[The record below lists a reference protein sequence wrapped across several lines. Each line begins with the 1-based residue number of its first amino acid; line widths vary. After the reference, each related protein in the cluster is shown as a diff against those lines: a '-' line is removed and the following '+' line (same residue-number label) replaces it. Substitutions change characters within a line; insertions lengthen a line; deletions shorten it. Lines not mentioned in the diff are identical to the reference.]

1 MKRFKKVLALVLA
14 GVLALAMLT
23 ACGETDPDK
32 LIPTDGSFEIVQ
44 AVNRAAVEAGKAEVT
59 YSVKYSEV
67 TKKLLLNWLANKD
80 GKASEYAAGYNAV
93 VKDLGNAKVVIGLT
107 STTEYPKNASTKT
120 YLAYKTSQFN
130 AGTIVA
136 DQNYTSATH
145 IGVAYVTTDKG
156 VTYRLVCLF
165 SVPKQ

>member
-44 AVNRAAVEAGKAEVT
+44 AVNRAAVAAGRPEVT

-67 TKKLLLNWLANKD
+67 TKKLLVNWLANKNTS
-80 GKASEYAAGYNAV
+80 KYADGYNAV
-93 VKDLGNAKVVIGLT
+93 IKELGTTTLLMGLERVD
-107 STTEYPKNASTKT
+107 SYPPAVGSDTNP
-120 YLAYKTSQFN
+120 AYKTSKFN
-130 AGTIVA
+130 ASTFVG
-136 DQNYTSATH
+136 NESYTSATH

>member
-44 AVNRAAVEAGKAEVT
+44 AVNRAAVEAGRSEVT

-67 TKKLLLNWLANKD
+67 TKKLLVNWLANRGTNK
-80 GKASEYAAGYNAV
+80 YADGYN
-93 VKDLGNAKVVIGLT
+93 VVIKELGTTTLLMGLERVD
-107 STTEYPKNASTKT
+107 SYPHAVGPDTNP
-120 YLAYKTSQFN
+120 AYKTSKFDASTFVKN
-130 AGTIVA
+130 ES
-136 DQNYTSATH
+136 YTSATH
-145 IGVAYVTTDKG
+145 IGVAFVQANG
-156 VTYRLVCLF
+156 QIYRLVCLF

>member
-44 AVNRAAVEAGKAEVT
+44 KVNRAAVEAGKPEVT

-67 TKKLLLNWLANKD
+67 TKKLLANWLANRNTNM
-80 GKASEYAAGYNAV
+80 YADGYNAV
-93 VKDLGNAKVVIGLT
+93 IKELGTTTLLMGLERVD
-107 STTEYPKNASTKT
+107 SYPLAVGSDTNP
-120 YLAYKTSQFN
+120 AYKTSKFN
-130 AGTIVA
+130 ASTFVG
-136 DQNYTSATH
+136 NESYTSATH
-145 IGVAYVTTDKG
+145 IGVAFVQTDKG

>member
-44 AVNRAAVEAGKAEVT
+44 AVNRAAVEAGKPEVT

-67 TKKLLLNWLANKD
+67 TKKLLANWLANRNTNQ
-80 GKASEYAAGYNAV
+80 YADGYNAV
-93 VKDLGNAKVVIGLT
+93 IKELGTTTLLMGLERVDSYPRAVGTDTNPAYKD
-107 STTEYPKNASTKT
+107 SEFNASTFVKNE
-120 YLAYKTSQFN
+120 S
-130 AGTIVA
+130 
-136 DQNYTSATH
+136 YTSATH
-145 IGVAYVTTDKG
+145 IGVAFVQANGKI
-156 VTYRLVCLF
+156 YRLVCLF

>member
-44 AVNRAAVEAGKAEVT
+44 AVNRAAVEAGKPEVT

-67 TKKLLLNWLANKD
+67 TKKLLVNWLANRNTNQ
-80 GKASEYAAGYNAV
+80 YADGYNAV
-93 VKDLGNAKVVIGLT
+93 IKELGTTTLLMGLERVD
-107 STTEYPKNASTKT
+107 SYPRAVGSDTNP
-120 YLAYKTSQFN
+120 AYKTSKFN
-130 AGTIVA
+130 ASTFVG
-136 DQNYTSATH
+136 NESYTSATH

>member
-44 AVNRAAVEAGKAEVT
+44 AVNRAAVEAGKPEVT

-67 TKKLLLNWLANKD
+67 TKKLLVNWLANRNTNQ
-80 GKASEYAAGYNAV
+80 YADGYNAV
-93 VKDLGNAKVVIGLT
+93 IKELGTTTLLMGLERVD
-107 STTEYPKNASTKT
+107 SYPPAVGTDTNP
-120 YLAYKTSQFN
+120 AYKTSKFN
-130 AGTIVA
+130 ASTFVG
-136 DQNYTSATH
+136 NESYTSATH

>member
-44 AVNRAAVEAGKAEVT
+44 AVNRAAVEAGRSEVT

-67 TKKLLLNWLANKD
+67 TKKLLVNWLANRNTNK
-80 GKASEYAAGYNAV
+80 YADGYN
-93 VKDLGNAKVVIGLT
+93 VVIKELGTTTLLMGLERVD
-107 STTEYPKNASTKT
+107 SYPLAVGPDTNP
-120 YLAYKTSQFN
+120 AYKTSKFDASTFVKN
-130 AGTIVA
+130 ES
-136 DQNYTSATH
+136 YTSATH
-145 IGVAYVTTDKG
+145 IGVAFVQTNSR
-156 VTYRLVCLF
+156 TYRLVCLF

>member
-32 LIPTDGSFEIVQ
+32 LIPTDGSFDIVQ
-44 AVNRAAVEAGKAEVT
+44 EVNRAAVEAGKPEVT

-67 TKKLLLNWLANKD
+67 TKKLLVNWLANRNTSK
-80 GKASEYAAGYNAV
+80 YADGYNAV
-93 VKDLGNAKVVIGLT
+93 IKELGTTTLLMGLERVD
-107 STTEYPKNASTKT
+107 SYPPAVGPDTNP
-120 YLAYKTSQFN
+120 AYKTSKIN
-130 AGTIVA
+130 ASTFVG
-136 DQNYTSATH
+136 NESYTSATH
-145 IGVAYVTTDKG
+145 IGVAYVPTDKG

>member
-44 AVNRAAVEAGKAEVT
+44 AVNRAAVEAGRSEVT

-67 TKKLLLNWLANKD
+67 TKKLLVNWLANRNTNK
-80 GKASEYAAGYNAV
+80 YADGYN
-93 VKDLGNAKVVIGLT
+93 VVIKELGTTTLLMGLERVD
-107 STTEYPKNASTKT
+107 SYPLAVGPDTNP
-120 YLAYKTSQFN
+120 AYKTSKFDASTFVKN
-130 AGTIVA
+130 ES
-136 DQNYTSATH
+136 YTSATH

>member
-44 AVNRAAVEAGKAEVT
+44 MVNRAAVEAGKPEVT

-67 TKKLLLNWLANKD
+67 TKKLLVNWLANKD
-80 GKASEYAAGYNAV
+80 GRASDYAAGYNAV

-107 STTEYPKNASTKT
+107 STTEYPRSANTKT
-120 YLAYKTSQFN
+120 YLAYKTSQFD

-145 IGVAYVTTDKG
+145 IGVAFVQTNSKI
-156 VTYRLVCLF
+156 YRLVCLF

>member
-59 YSVKYSEV
+59 YSV
-67 TKKLLLNWLANKD
+67 
-80 GKASEYAAGYNAV
+80 
-93 VKDLGNAKVVIGLT
+93 
-107 STTEYPKNASTKT
+107 STARSPRS
-120 YLAYKTSQFN
+120 
-130 AGTIVA
+130 
-136 DQNYTSATH
+136 
-145 IGVAYVTTDKG
+145 
-156 VTYRLVCLF
+156 CC
-165 SVPKQ
+165 

>member
-44 AVNRAAVEAGKAEVT
+44 AVNRAAVEAGKPEVT

-67 TKKLLLNWLANKD
+67 TKKLLVNWLANRNTNK
-80 GKASEYAAGYNAV
+80 YADGYN
-93 VKDLGNAKVVIGLT
+93 VVIKELGTTTLLMGLERVD
-107 STTEYPKNASTKT
+107 SYPRAVGSDTNP
-120 YLAYKTSQFN
+120 AYKTSKFN
-130 AGTIVA
+130 ASTFVG
-136 DQNYTSATH
+136 NESYTSATH
-145 IGVAYVTTDKG
+145 IGVAFVQTNSQ
-156 VTYRLVCLF
+156 TYRLVCLF

>member
-44 AVNRAAVEAGKAEVT
+44 AVNNAAVNAGKPEVT
-59 YSVKYSEV
+59 YSVKYSAV
-67 TKKLLLNWLANKD
+67 TKKLLENWLENK
-80 GKASEYAAGYNAV
+80 GTSKYADGYNAV
-93 VKDLGNAKVVIGLT
+93 IKELGNTKLLMGLERVDSYPAAA
-107 STTEYPKNASTKT
+107 STGTNPTYKNYQFNAST
-120 YLAYKTSQFN
+120 FV
-130 AGTIVA
+130 G
-136 DQNYTSATH
+136 DENYTSATH
-145 IGVAYVTTDKG
+145 IGVAFLKTESG

-165 SVPKQ
+165 AVPKQ

>member
-44 AVNRAAVEAGKAEVT
+44 AVNRVAGEAGRPQVT

-67 TKKLLLNWLANKD
+67 TKKLLVNWLANRNTNQ
-80 GKASEYAAGYNAV
+80 YADGYNAV
-93 VKDLGNAKVVIGLT
+93 IKELGTTTLLMGLERVDSYPRAVGTDTNPAYKDSKF
-107 STTEYPKNASTKT
+107 NASTFVKNE
-120 YLAYKTSQFN
+120 S
-130 AGTIVA
+130 
-136 DQNYTSATH
+136 YTSATH

>member
-44 AVNRAAVEAGKAEVT
+44 EVNRAAVAAGRPEVT

-67 TKKLLLNWLANKD
+67 TKKLLVNWLANKNTS
-80 GKASEYAAGYNAV
+80 KYADGYNAV
-93 VKDLGNAKVVIGLT
+93 IKELGTTTLLMGLERVD
-107 STTEYPKNASTKT
+107 SYPPAVGPDTNP
-120 YLAYKTSQFN
+120 AYKTSKFN
-130 AGTIVA
+130 ASTFVG
-136 DQNYTSATH
+136 NESYTSATH

>member
-44 AVNRAAVEAGKAEVT
+44 DVNRAAVAAGRPEVT

-67 TKKLLLNWLANKD
+67 TKKLLVNWLANKNTS
-80 GKASEYAAGYNAV
+80 KYADGYNAV
-93 VKDLGNAKVVIGLT
+93 IKELGTTTLLMGLERVD
-107 STTEYPKNASTKT
+107 SYPPAVGPDTNP
-120 YLAYKTSQFN
+120 AYKTSKFN
-130 AGTIVA
+130 ASTFVG
-136 DQNYTSATH
+136 NESYTSATH
-145 IGVAYVTTDKG
+145 IGVAFVQMNSQ
-156 VTYRLVCLF
+156 TYRLVCLF

>member
-44 AVNRAAVEAGKAEVT
+44 AVNRAAVEAGKPEVT

-67 TKKLLLNWLANKD
+67 TKKLLVNWLANRNTNN
-80 GKASEYAAGYNAV
+80 YADGYNAV
-93 VKDLGNAKVVIGLT
+93 IKELGTTTLLMGLERVD
-107 STTEYPKNASTKT
+107 SYPPAVGSDTNP
-120 YLAYKTSQFN
+120 AYKTSKFN
-130 AGTIVA
+130 ASTFVG
-136 DQNYTSATH
+136 NESYTSATH

>member
-44 AVNRAAVEAGKAEVT
+44 AVNRAAVEAGRSEVT

-67 TKKLLLNWLANKD
+67 TKKLLVNWLANRNTNKYAD
-80 GKASEYAAGYNAV
+80 G
-93 VKDLGNAKVVIGLT
+93 
-107 STTEYPKNASTKT
+107 
-120 YLAYKTSQFN
+120 
-130 AGTIVA
+130 
-136 DQNYTSATH
+136 
-145 IGVAYVTTDKG
+145 
-156 VTYRLVCLF
+156 
-165 SVPKQ
+165 

>member
-44 AVNRAAVEAGKAEVT
+44 AVNRAAVEAGKPEVT

-67 TKKLLLNWLANKD
+67 TKKLLVNWLANRNTSK
-80 GKASEYAAGYNAV
+80 YADGYN
-93 VKDLGNAKVVIGLT
+93 VVIKELGTTTLLMGLERVDSYPPAVGPDTNPAFKT
-107 STTEYPKNASTKT
+107 SEFNAST
-120 YLAYKTSQFN
+120 FVGN
-130 AGTIVA
+130 E
-136 DQNYTSATH
+136 NYTSATH
-145 IGVAYVTTDKG
+145 IGVAFVQTNSKI
-156 VTYRLVCLF
+156 YRLVCLF

>member
-44 AVNRAAVEAGKAEVT
+44 LVNRAAVEAGKPEVT

-67 TKKLLLNWLANKD
+67 TKKLLVNWLANRNTNK
-80 GKASEYAAGYNAV
+80 YADGYNAV
-93 VKDLGNAKVVIGLT
+93 IKELGTTTLLMGLERVD
-107 STTEYPKNASTKT
+107 SYPPAVGSDTNP
-120 YLAYKTSQFN
+120 AYKTSKFN
-130 AGTIVA
+130 ASTFVG
-136 DQNYTSATH
+136 NESYTSATH

>member
-44 AVNRAAVEAGKAEVT
+44 MVNRAAVEAGKPEVT

-67 TKKLLLNWLANKD
+67 TKKLLVNWLANKD
-80 GKASEYAAGYNAV
+80 GRASDYAAGYNAV

-107 STTEYPKNASTKT
+107 STTEYPKSANTKT
-120 YLAYKTSQFN
+120 YLAYKTSQFD

-145 IGVAYVTTDKG
+145 IGVAFVQTNSKI
-156 VTYRLVCLF
+156 YRLVCLF

>member
-44 AVNRAAVEAGKAEVT
+44 KVNRAAVEAGKPEVT

-67 TKKLLLNWLANKD
+67 TKKLLANWLANRNTNQ
-80 GKASEYAAGYNAV
+80 YADGYNAV
-93 VKDLGNAKVVIGLT
+93 IKELGTTTLLMGLERVDSYPRAVGTDTNPAYKD
-107 STTEYPKNASTKT
+107 SEFNAST
-120 YLAYKTSQFN
+120 FVGN
-130 AGTIVA
+130 E
-136 DQNYTSATH
+136 NYTSATH
-145 IGVAYVTTDKG
+145 IGVAFVQTNSR
-156 VTYRLVCLF
+156 TYRLVCLF

>member
-44 AVNRAAVEAGKAEVT
+44 AVNRAAVEAGKPEVT

-67 TKKLLLNWLANKD
+67 TKKLLVNWLANRGTNK
-80 GKASEYAAGYNAV
+80 YADGYN
-93 VKDLGNAKVVIGLT
+93 VVIKELGTTALLMGLERVD
-107 STTEYPKNASTKT
+107 SYPLAVGPDTNP
-120 YLAYKTSQFN
+120 AYKTSKFN
-130 AGTIVA
+130 ASTFVGNE
-136 DQNYTSATH
+136 NYTSATH

>member
-44 AVNRAAVEAGKAEVT
+44 AVNRAAVEAGKPEVT

-67 TKKLLLNWLANKD
+67 TKKLLVNWLANRNTNK
-80 GKASEYAAGYNAV
+80 YADGYN
-93 VKDLGNAKVVIGLT
+93 VVIKELGTTTLLMGLERVD
-107 STTEYPKNASTKT
+107 SYPPAVGSDTNP
-120 YLAYKTSQFN
+120 AYKTSKFN
-130 AGTIVA
+130 ASTFVG
-136 DQNYTSATH
+136 NESYTSATH
-145 IGVAYVTTDKG
+145 IGVAFVQTNSK
-156 VTYRLVCLF
+156 TYRLVCLF

>member
-44 AVNRAAVEAGKAEVT
+44 AVNRAAVEAGKPEVT

-67 TKKLLLNWLANKD
+67 TKKLLVNWLANRNTNQ
-80 GKASEYAAGYNAV
+80 YAGGYNAV
-93 VKDLGNAKVVIGLT
+93 IKELGTTTLLMGLERVD
-107 STTEYPKNASTKT
+107 SYPLAVGPDTNP
-120 YLAYKTSQFN
+120 AYKTSKFN
-130 AGTIVA
+130 ASTFVG
-136 DQNYTSATH
+136 NESYTSATH